1 MHICAALRDLVPFVQ
16 FKNVKNTHGCF
27 SHFLNRTNGTKSRK
41 TSNYIADR
49 DKLLFCKDG
58 EDKLVNKLFFE
69 VLFGCATEN
78 FEPPSRG

>member
-1 MHICAALRDLVPFVQ
+1 MVP
-16 FKNVKNTHGCF
+16 
-27 SHFLNRTNGTKSRK
+27 NRAKHQIILQT
-41 TSNYIADR
+41 
-49 DKLLFCKDG
+49 DKLLFCRDG